1 MLNTKLLKYG
11 LLSVLIL
18 CLYGYH
24 TYDKKEAVKAAKGQI
39 EAIYDKKLLD
49 ASETA
54 RKKEHELQE
63 QADNLRKEKDNAIG
77 NLNVRLSDALAELHK
92 RPKRPSV
99 ITETTYIRESCT
111 GAELYRED
119 AEFLTREAY
128 RAERVLAE
136 RDYYYKQY
144 EEIRK
149 KYGS

>member
-1 MLNTKLLKYG
+1 MLNIRLLKYG
-11 LLSVLIL
+11 LIGALLL
-18 CLYGYH
+18 GLYGYH
-24 TYDKKEAVKAAKGQI
+24 VYDKKTAVKAAKEQI
-39 EAIYDKKLLD
+39 EAVYTSKLLQ

-63 QADNLRKEKDNAIG
+63 QSDKLRMEKDDDIN
-77 NLNVRLSDALAELHK
+77 NLNVRLNNALAELRK
-92 RPKRPSV
+92 RPSRPSV

-136 RDYYYKQY
+136 RDYYYQQY
-144 EEIRK
+144 ESIRN
-149 KYGS
+149 KYGN